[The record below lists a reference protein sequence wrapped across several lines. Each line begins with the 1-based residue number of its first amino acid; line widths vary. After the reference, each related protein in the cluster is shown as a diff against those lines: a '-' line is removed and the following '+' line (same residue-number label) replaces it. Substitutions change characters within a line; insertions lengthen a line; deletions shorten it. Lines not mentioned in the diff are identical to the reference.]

1 MIGGDALVVVVDV
14 EMIGNDDDCAAV
26 FEFVEMMI
34 SLGWWWFGVVDDN
47 DDDDDDGKSNN
58 DPSESQQLCVIVD
71 RLGIDTTGL
80 LSSLAS
86 TNDNDDNIDD
96 EADQSLPLKYL
107 LEWTPYPPSVNRV
120 SDAIRT

>member
-1 MIGGDALVVVVDV
+1 MIGGDALVVVVD
-14 EMIGNDDDCAAV
+14 MIGNDDDCAAV

-34 SLGWWWFGVVDDN
+34 SLGWWWFGVVDD
-47 DDDDDDGKSNN
+47 DDDDNGKSNN

-80 LSSLAS
+80 SSSSSLAS
-86 TNDNDDNIDD
+86 TNIDD